1 MSGITVTVSST
12 AAGVSVSGGTAV
24 DIAVQQ
30 GVGPAGFIVPPG
42 TATQA
47 FGVFQLLAGDGITIS
62 TSAASFTVSGYPQ
75 TSVSSLAPVQS
86 VAGRTGAVV
95 LTAADITAGTFSIAR
110 IPTISYTAL
119 SNVPVKFAP
128 DTTIANVASI
138 NGLTGT
144 PQIVAGSNVTVSTG
158 ATTITIAAS
167 TGTFTGVRLG
177 LVLALT

>member
-24 DIAVQQ
+24 DISVQQ

-95 LTAADITAGTFSIAR
+95 LTAADITAGTMALAR
-110 IPTISYTAL
+110 LPTFTAG
-119 SNVPVKFAP
+119 
-128 DTTIANVASI
+128 ANV
-138 NGLTGT
+138 
-144 PQIVAGSNVTVSTG
+144 
-158 ATTITIAAS
+158 TITTATSSITFAATS
-167 TGTFTGVRLG
+167 GVRLG